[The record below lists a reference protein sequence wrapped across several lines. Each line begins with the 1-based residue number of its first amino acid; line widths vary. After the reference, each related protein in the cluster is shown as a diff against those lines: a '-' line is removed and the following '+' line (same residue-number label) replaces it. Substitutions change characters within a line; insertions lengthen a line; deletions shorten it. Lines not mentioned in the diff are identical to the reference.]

1 MEVSLKIKKIELPYN
16 LVLSWAGIQAEWN
29 QNLDDLSFHIH
40 SNIVHKSQGMQ
51 RT

>member
-29 QNLDDLSFHIH
+29 QNLEDLSFHIH